1 MRRSPR
7 SFRLSPVVALALLV
21 LVALGLALYLSVVL
35 DAYPDI
41 ATLQNHY
48 AELQAWY
55 VDAPWTV
62 RGAFFGIYVL
72 AASVSLPGI
81 VVLTLAG
88 GAVLGFGWGLLLVS
102 FASSIGATLSFW
114 MARYFFRDWAVARLG
129 VRLKL
134 LHAGMEREGALYL
147 LSLRLIPLVPF
158 IAVNVAM
165 GLTRIRTRTFYVVS
179 QIGMLLGTAV
189 YVHAGTQLA
198 HLRTPADVL
207 SPDVLSA
214 LVLLG
219 LLVGGMP
226 IFAPWLLEKIRQR
239 RTLRPWRGQRPT
251 TFDRNV
257 VVIGAG
263 AGGLVSALVAASA
276 QAKVTLVEAKA
287 MGGDCLNVGCV
298 PSKALIQSAKV
309 AHLARTA
316 KPYGIGVGPL
326 EVDWPAVMRR
336 IRAVIASIAPHD
348 SPERYRAMGVDV
360 RHGHA
365 KILNPWTVEISSP
378 GQAPARLT
386 SRSIVIATGAQPVVP
401 DIAGLKDVGFATS
414 DTLWD
419 QLEKF
424 SSVPKRIAI
433 LGGGPVG
440 CELAQAL
447 ARLGAKVTLIENAE
461 RVLVREDHEVSTL
474 VEQALTADGVQVL
487 ASHTAL
493 RCETPNDANGQ
504 NKTLWLGKAGAAQN
518 LIHDELALPFDLLV
532 CAVGRRAHLSGLG
545 LEALGVATG
554 QTIHTND
561 YLQTVVPTIFAAG
574 DVAGPYQFTHTAAHQ
589 AWYATVNALFGD
601 FKRFKVNDH
610 AIPRVTFVAPE
621 VARVGLNE
629 QEAIAQ
635 GISYEVTRFDVADL
649 DRALCDA
656 ADPQT
661 PPLGWVKVLT
671 APGRGTILGV
681 TIVATHGAEMLAEY
695 VLAMRHGLG
704 LNHVLQTVHSY
715 PTWGE
720 ANKYAAGLW
729 RRAHAPQWALQ
740 CLRSL
745 HDWRRGSPPQS
756 K

>member
-1 MRRSPR
+1 MRRIP
-7 SFRLSPVVALALLV
+7 PVLAFALIAV
-21 LVALGLALYLSVVL
+21 LALGLVL
-35 DAYPDI
+35 GLTWGLGAYPDI

-48 AELQAWY
+48 TELQAWY
-55 VDAPWTV
+55 VEAPWTV

-114 MARYFFRDWAVARLG
+114 MARYLFRDWAVSRLG
-129 VRLKL
+129 SRFKM

-158 IAVNVAM
+158 IAVNLAM
-165 GLTRIRTRTFYVVS
+165 GLTRIRTGTFYVVS

-189 YVHAGTQLA
+189 YIHAGTQLA
-198 HLRTPADVL
+198 HLQSTADILSSDVL
-207 SPDVLSA
+207 GA

-226 IFAPWLLEKIRQR
+226 IVAPWLLDKLRQR
-239 RTLRPWRGQRPT
+239 RALRPWRGQRPK

-263 AGGLVSALVAASA
+263 AGGLVSAYIAASA
-276 QAKVTLVEAKA
+276 QAQVTLVEAKA
-287 MGGDCLNVGCV
+287 MGGDCLNFGCV

-316 KPYGIGVGPL
+316 ASFGIVAGAVS
-326 EVDWPAVMRR
+326 VDWPAVMRR

-348 SPERYRAMGVDV
+348 SAERYRAMGVDV
-360 RHGHA
+360 RQGHA
-365 KILNPWTVEISSP
+365 TILNPWTVEISSP
-378 GQAPARLT
+378 GNASQRLT
-386 SRSIVIATGAQPVVP
+386 TRSIVIATGAQAIVP
-401 DIAGLKDVGFATS
+401 AIPGLQEVGFATS
-414 DTLWD
+414 DTLWE
-419 QLEKF
+419 QLEQY

-433 LGGGPVG
+433 VGGGPIG

-447 ARLGAKVTLIENAE
+447 ARLGAKVTLIESAA
-461 RVLVREDHEVSTL
+461 RVLVREDVEVSAL
-474 VEQALTADGVQVL
+474 VEAALAADGVEVL
-487 ASHTAL
+487 TSHFAL
-493 RCETPNDANGQ
+493 RCETPNDSNGQ
-504 NKTLWLGKAGAAQN
+504 EKTLWLVNDGVA
-518 LIHDELALPFDLLV
+518 HDKLQKEFALPFDLLL
-532 CAVGRRAHLSGLG
+532 CAVGRRARLNGLG
-545 LEALGVATG
+545 LEALGISTDHTV
-554 QTIHTND
+554 HTND
-561 YLQTVVPTIFAAG
+561 YLQTVIPNIFAAG

-589 AWYATVNALFGD
+589 AWYATINALFGD
-601 FKRFKVNDH
+601 FKRFKVSYH
-610 AIPRVTFVAPE
+610 AVPCVTFVAPE

-629 QEAIAQ
+629 QEAIEQ
-635 GISYEVTRFDVADL
+635 GVAFEVTRFDVADL

-656 ADPQT
+656 ADPKT

-671 APGRGTILGV
+671 APGRGKILGV
-681 TIVATHGAEMLAEY
+681 TIVAAHGAEMLAEY

-704 LNHVLQTVHSY
+704 LNHVLQTVHTY

-729 RRAHAPQWALQ
+729 RRAHAPRWALE
-740 CLRSL
+740 LSRRL
-745 HDWRRGSPPQS
+745 HDWRRG
-756 K
+756 

>member
-1 MRRSPR
+1 MRRSL
-7 SFRLSPVVALALLV
+7 RLTPVLALALLV
-21 LVALGLALYLSVVL
+21 LVALGLTWGLG
-35 DAYPDI
+35 AYPDI
-41 ATLQNHY
+41 AALQNHY

-55 VDAPWTV
+55 QDAPWTV
-62 RGAFFGIYVL
+62 RGAFFGVYVL

-129 VRLKL
+129 SRFTM

-158 IAVNVAM
+158 IAVNLAM
-165 GLTRIRTRTFYVVS
+165 GLTRIRTATFYLVS

-189 YVHAGTQLA
+189 FVHAGTQLA
-198 HLRTPADVL
+198 QLQSTADIL
-207 SPDVLSA
+207 SPNMLSA

-226 IFAPWLLEKIRQR
+226 ILAPWLLEKIRQR
-239 RTLRPWRGQRPT
+239 RALRPWRGQRPQ
-251 TFDRNV
+251 TFDRNI

-263 AGGLVSALVAASA
+263 AGGLVSAYIAASA
-276 QAKVTLVEAKA
+276 QAQVTLVEAKA

-309 AHLARTA
+309 AHLARGA
-316 KPYGIGVGPL
+316 APFGVVASQV

-365 KILNPWTVEISSP
+365 KILNPWMVEISSP
-378 GQAPARLT
+378 GQAPALLT
-386 SRSIVIATGAQPVVP
+386 TRSIVVATGAQPVVP
-401 DIAGLKDVGFATS
+401 AIPGLKEVGFATS

-419 QLEKF
+419 QLKQF

-447 ARLGAKVTLIENAE
+447 ARLGAKVTLIESAE
-461 RVLVREDHEVSTL
+461 RVLIREDPEVSTL
-474 VEQALTADGVQVL
+474 VEQVLAADGVQVL

-493 RCETPNDANGQ
+493 RCETPNDANSQ
-504 NKTLWLGKAGAAQN
+504 NKTLLLGKAGAAPN
-518 LIHDELALPFDLLV
+518 AIHDELALPFDLLV
-532 CAVGRRAHLSGLG
+532 CAVGRRANFKGLG
-545 LEALGVATG
+545 LEALGISTEH
-554 QTIHTND
+554 TLHTNG

-601 FKRFKVNDH
+601 FKRFKVNYH
-610 AIPRVTFVAPE
+610 AVPCVTFVAPE
-621 VARVGLNE
+621 VARVGLNA
-629 QEAIAQ
+629 QEATAQ
-635 GISYEVTRFDVADL
+635 GVAFEVTRFDVADL

-656 ADPQT
+656 ADPHT

-671 APGRGTILGV
+671 APGRGKILGV
-681 TIVATHGAEMLAEY
+681 TIVANHAADMLAEY
-695 VLAMRHGLG
+695 VVAMRHGLG
-704 LNHVLQTVHSY
+704 LNHILQTVHSY

-729 RRAHAPQWALQ
+729 RRAHAPQWVLQ
-740 CLRSL
+740 WSRRW
-745 HDWRRGSPPQS
+745 HDWRRG
-756 K
+756 